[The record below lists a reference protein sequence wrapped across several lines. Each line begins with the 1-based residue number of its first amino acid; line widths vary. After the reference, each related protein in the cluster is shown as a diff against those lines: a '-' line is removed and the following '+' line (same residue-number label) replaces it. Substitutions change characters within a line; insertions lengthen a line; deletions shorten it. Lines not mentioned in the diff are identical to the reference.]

1 MAGYPCRVPIPS
13 NQNLMIEINPEFQRA
28 LDLLADTSQT
38 VFITGR
44 AGTGKSTLLDLYRSQ
59 TRKKMIVLAPTG
71 VAALNVT
78 GQTIHS
84 FFGFEPQIAVSDTRR
99 LAAITT
105 KPELY
110 QRLEMIVIDEVS
122 MVRADLLDCV
132 DSFLKAVRHDLSP
145 FGGVQ
150 MVFIGDLY
158 QLPPVVKG
166 LEREA
171 LAGKYR
177 TPYFFDAQAL
187 AQFEQDL
194 EKVEFVELEKI
205 YRQHDREFID
215 LLNAVRQRTIS
226 PAELA
231 RINQRCLPIPAAL
244 EELYITLTA
253 TNAQAD
259 RINQAHLA
267 RLPGKKRHYRVKM
280 EGEFGNRD
288 LPTDADLT
296 LKKGARVML
305 LVNDS
310 QGRWVNGSLGMI
322 TRTGK
327 ENPTVLL
334 DSGEEVEVSPF
345 QWEMIRSRYDRVS
358 DTIEKEIVG
367 TFIQT
372 PLRLAWAVTIHKSQ
386 GKTFPR
392 VILDLGRGAFANGQ
406 LYVALSRCT
415 SLEGILLRQPLRLS
429 DVRVDYRVVRF
440 LTSFQCRL
448 ADRDQSPEDKL
459 HLIQQALNDQRR
471 IRIVYLKGRNE
482 KSERIIQP
490 LRIAQMIYRG
500 IPFPGLE
507 AYCFS
512 AGDRRTFHLERILSV
527 QWTDES
533 PAGHHLR

>member
-1 MAGYPCRVPIPS
+1 MAGYPCRVPISS
-13 NQNLMIEINPEFQRA
+13 NQNLTIEINPEFQRA
-28 LDLLADTSQT
+28 LDLLGDTSQT

-44 AGTGKSTLLDLYRSQ
+44 AGTGKSTLLNLYRSQ

-84 FFGFEPQIAVSDTRR
+84 FFGFEPQITVSDTRR

-105 KPELY
+105 KSELY

-132 DSFLKAVRHDLSP
+132 DSFLKAVRHDPSP

-226 PAELA
+226 PAGLA

-267 RLPGKKRHYRVKM
+267 CLPGKKRHYRAKT

-296 LKKGARVML
+296 LKKGARIML
-305 LVNDS
+305 LVNDG

-334 DSGEEVEVSPF
+334 DSGKEVEVPPF

-440 LTSFQCRL
+440 LTSFQCLL

-459 HLIQQALNDQRR
+459 HLIQQALDDQRR

-533 PAGHHLR
+533 PTGHHPR